1 MDVDHADDLV
11 PFLDVTVISSEAP
24 ALFCKIGDLQVW
36 LPRQHIR
43 GKLWC
48 TGDHGT
54 LFIRRWIARD
64 RHLIG
69 ADAVASLQ
77 LAISRPHP
85 PGRLHLVEGTKG
97 RIMPSKGSA
106 LR

>member
-11 PFLDVTVISSEAP
+11 PFEDVTVIGSEAP
-24 ALFCKIGDLQVW
+24 ALFCGIGDLQVW
-36 LPRQHIR
+36 LPRRHIR
-43 GKLWC
+43 GNLLC
-48 TGDHGT
+48 TGDRGT

-69 ADAVASLQ
+69 ADAVAALQ

-85 PGRLHLVEGTKG
+85 QGRLHLVRGDEGKNHAEQG
-97 RIMPSKGSA
+97 
-106 LR
+106 